1 MLIYTVGCLCFSL
14 QLRSQETTGRW
25 RCFADEIG
33 DEQLRKILQTMQQAI
48 IKPGTSWHGREL
60 LKVLQG
66 IRHRGTQSTMSHYSD
81 LPLLN
86 PGP

>member
-1 MLIYTVGCLCFSL
+1 M
-14 QLRSQETTGRW
+14 
-25 RCFADEIG
+25 FADEIG